1 MAFAV
6 RPALNAPPRL
16 LDRPTMGGFRKIKP
30 ALYLVM
36 TCASL
41 YSATRIIEPILA
53 MREKGLG
60 PQSAAGM
67 LQGVIGSKV
76 QDEIASQT
84 PGGGM
89 PDLNSLL
96 NGNGLTP
103 GATSSQPAEPREI
116 VIRDVRY
123 VDSAPRTDR
132 ELFTQAAQLQSKGEL
147 DQAARLY
154 HQILAADPDDT
165 GVHRNLAVLYCQ
177 QEKYAESWKHV
188 HALRDLGRDM
198 PEGFLKVLAAA
209 MPDPG

>member
-1 MAFAV
+1 MLES
-6 RPALNAPPRL
+6 ALRA
-16 LDRPTMGGFRKIKP
+16 LDTPTMGGFRKIKP

-53 MREKGLG
+53 MKENGLG
-60 PQSAAGM
+60 PQSVLGM
-67 LQGVIGSKV
+67 LNGGAGAKV
-76 QDEIASQT
+76 NDELAEQLPAGTNLS
-84 PGGGM
+84 
-89 PDLNSLL
+89 DLSALL

-177 QEKYAESWKHV
+177 QEKYADSWKHV

-198 PEGFLKVLAAA
+198 PEGFLEVLAAA